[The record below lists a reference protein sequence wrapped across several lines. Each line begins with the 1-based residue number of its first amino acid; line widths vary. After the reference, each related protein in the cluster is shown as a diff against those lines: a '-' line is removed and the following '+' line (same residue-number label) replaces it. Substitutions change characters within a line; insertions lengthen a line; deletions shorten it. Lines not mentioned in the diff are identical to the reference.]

1 MSKEEIARKIVEYFN
16 KDEVTGGKWDS
27 IMYEQKRIVMELLKQ
42 LDKDE

>member
-1 MSKEEIARKIVEYFN
+1 MSKEKIARKIVEYFN
-16 KDEVTGGKWDS
+16 KDKVTGGKWDS